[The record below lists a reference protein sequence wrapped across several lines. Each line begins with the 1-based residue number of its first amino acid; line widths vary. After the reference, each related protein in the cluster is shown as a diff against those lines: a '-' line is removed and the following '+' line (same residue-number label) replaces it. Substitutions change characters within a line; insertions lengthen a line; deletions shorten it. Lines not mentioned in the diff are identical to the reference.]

1 MPKDEKG
8 NQFVNVSNIR
18 ITYVSKRSRSSIK
31 DWSEGDVLRIQA
43 YRGKGNALYQG
54 PELDLKE
61 PDTIL
66 ELIEALTR
74 LIRGKEVE

>member
-1 MPKDEKG
+1 MPKDKKG
-8 NQFVNVSNIR
+8 NQFVSVSNIR
-18 ITYVSKRSRSSIK
+18 ITYVSKQSRSSVK
-31 DWSEGDVLRIQA
+31 DWSEGDVLRIQS
-43 YRGKGNALYQG
+43 YRGNGEALNIG

-74 LIRGKEVE
+74 LIRGKEIE

>member
-18 ITYVSKRSRSSIK
+18 ITYVSKSSRLGIK
-31 DWSEGDVLRIQA
+31 NWSDGDVLRIQA
-43 YRGKGNALYQG
+43 YRGKGEALYQG

-61 PDTIL
+61 ADTIL
-66 ELIEALTR
+66 ELIEALVR
-74 LIRGKEVE
+74 LTRGKEIE